1 MSDAAV
7 PVAAQPWRIAL
18 TTLLF
23 AGLFGIVV
31 MRLYHLQIEAGE
43 HLAERGVAQRLR
55 KLEIKAARGNLYDA
69 SGVPLAVSDGRW
81 TLYADPGYMD
91 DRLRATVEL
100 NRILGIPREEL
111 RKHFESRFN
120 GRKIAKGLDD
130 EQAAAV
136 RALIKPAKGSGR
148 APMAGLALHREF
160 MRIYPEGGLA
170 AHVLGFVLGDG
181 DGGAGI
187 EQQLNAHLRGV
198 PGEETI
204 AVDALGAPSVIDQE
218 SRPARPGAQVQLTLD
233 VLIQRELEK
242 ALAAAV
248 EKHRPK
254 NACGVI
260 VRPATGEVVALASW
274 PTFDPANLA
283 ELKPEA
289 LRNNVL
295 SFVYEPGST
304 MKPLVAGAAVTDRLA
319 SWSEQV
325 FCENGRWTYRV
336 GKGAR
341 TLTDHSVKHG
351 GHQNLTLVQGIAV
364 SDNIL
369 MGKLGVRLGPERLHD
384 WIVDRFGFG
393 RRTGISIPGE
403 DRGIVLPER
412 QWTILG
418 SCLSVPMGHEIA
430 VTPLQM
436 AMAHAAVAN
445 GGLWM
450 PPRLVKRV
458 WYDDSSGRELPL
470 PELPPPR
477 RMFEPADAAK
487 VQEAM
492 ASVMEEGTGKK
503 VQLVGYTSAGK
514 TGTSEKLVGGRYSK
528 SNHVGSFVCW
538 APVSPGRK
546 PEFLALVVIDD
557 PSQGGHYGSETAA
570 PVVQRVLQYALE
582 QQRVL
587 PDAPI
592 PVAEVAPPHTAQRL
606 GRIR

>member
-1 MSDAAV
+1 MSEAAV
-7 PVAAQPWRIAL
+7 PVVAQPWRIAL
-18 TTLLF
+18 TILVFTGLF
-23 AGLFGIVV
+23 AVV
-31 MRLYHLQIEAGE
+31 VLRLYQLQIEAGD

-100 NRILGIPREEL
+100 NRLLGIPRDEL
-111 RKHFESRFN
+111 RKQFESRFN

-136 RALIKPAKGSGR
+136 RALIKPPKGSGR
-148 APMAGLALHREF
+148 SPLAGLSLNREF
-160 MRIYPEGGLA
+160 MRIYPEGRLA
-170 AHVLGFVLGDG
+170 PHVLGFVLGDG

-187 EQQLNAHLRGV
+187 EQQLNAQLRGV

-233 VLIQRELEK
+233 VLVQRELEK
-242 ALAAAV
+242 ALEDAV
-248 EKHRPK
+248 VKHRPR
-254 NACGVI
+254 NACGIV

-274 PTFDPANLA
+274 PTFDPAALA
-283 ELKPEA
+283 ELKPES

-319 SWSEQV
+319 TWSELV

-336 GKGAR
+336 GKAAR
-341 TLTDHSVKHG
+341 TLTDHSLKYG
-351 GHQNLTLVQGIAV
+351 GHQNLSLVQGIAL

-369 MGKLGVRLGPERLHD
+369 MGKLGLRLGPERLHD

-403 DRGIVLPER
+403 DRGIVLAER
-412 QWTILG
+412 KWTILG

-436 AMAHAAVAN
+436 AMAHAAIAN
-445 GGLWM
+445 GGMWL

-458 WYDDSSGRELPL
+458 WHEDGGVARELPL
-470 PELPPPR
+470 PELPAGR
-477 RMFEPADAAK
+477 RMFEPDDAA
-487 VQEAM
+487 QIQTAM
-492 ASVMEEGTGKK
+492 AQVMEEGTGKGAR
-503 VQLVGYTSAGK
+503 LTGYTSAGK

-528 SNHVGSFVCW
+528 ENHVGSFVCW
-538 APVSPGRK
+538 APASPGRR
-546 PEFLALVVIDD
+546 PEFLALVVVDD

-570 PVVQRVLQYALE
+570 PVVQRVLQFALDQNRVPQDQPVMAE
-582 QQRVL
+582 QPAQ
-587 PDAPI
+587 PAP
-592 PVAEVAPPHTAQRL
+592 HRQ
-606 GRIR
+606 GRTR